1 LLALTEAVDR
11 FPRVH
16 KNLNIQ
22 PYLHTC
28 IRRRVSGSLH
38 REALIC
44 VPERTKNHLL
54 KKNGSVHYDVVEDQ
68 DIFDLISDEDFYS
81 SSIAVQP
88 DTSMEVEEMVQFE
101 IDEDRE
107 IITFRMMGMGDE
119 EIARA
124 LNLHVAYVFQR
135 RKELISRLGFVLRK
149 IR

>member
-1 LLALTEAVDR
+1 
-11 FPRVH
+11 
-16 KNLNIQ
+16 
-22 PYLHTC
+22 
-28 IRRRVSGSLH
+28 
-38 REALIC
+38 
-44 VPERTKNHLL
+44 
-54 KKNGSVHYDVVEDQ
+54 
-68 DIFDLISDEDFYS
+68 LISDEDFYS

-88 DTSMEVEEMVQFE
+88 DTSVEVEEMVQFE